1 MTPPVGRI
9 RVLIADDNRA
19 VRLGMRLQL
28 DSVADIVVVGEA
40 ANGADAVAA
49 ARAERPDVVLM
60 DLQMP
65 GLDGIEAT
73 RQLAGSDSEHAAAV
87 VVMTSFA
94 VDGFVRDALD
104 AGAVGYLLKT
114 HDSHFLVDA
123 IRAASRGEA
132 VVSPRMM
139 APVLKEFVRRGQPA
153 EPEEL
158 ASALSPA
165 ERRVV
170 ALLASGI
177 TRNEELADRL
187 QISAHTVRSQL
198 QAAMRKTG
206 HSDRTQLALWAA
218 RRRIDAPD
226 L

>member
-1 MTPPVGRI
+1 VNPSPDRI

-40 ANGADAVAA
+40 ANGADAVTA

-60 DLQMP
+60 DLRMP

-73 RQLAGSDSEHAAAV
+73 RQLAGPDGAVTAAV

-94 VDGFVRDALD
+94 VDGYVRDALD

-123 IRAASRGEA
+123 IRAAFRGEA

-139 APVLKEFVRRGQPA
+139 TPVLKEFVRRGQPA
-153 EPEEL
+153 EPDEL
-158 ASALSPA
+158 TSALTPA

-187 QISAHTVRSQL
+187 QISAHTVRSHL
-198 QAAMRKTG
+198 QTAMRKTG

-218 RRRIDAPD
+218 RRRIDPTD
-226 L
+226 I